1 MQLDPIT
8 WEKYEACLTHLNAFQ
23 AKIPFDQID
32 ATMVARFRN
41 YLASRKGRKGN
52 MDPAT
57 LKSYFDKFK
66 VVIAYAAKKDNLLDK
81 DDLEKFYEDIKIS
94 VPKKKEANT

>member
-1 MQLDPIT
+1 
-8 WEKYEACLTHLNAFQ
+8 
-23 AKIPFDQID
+23 
-32 ATMVARFRN
+32 
-41 YLASRKGRKGN
+41 

-94 VPKKKEANT
+94 DPKKKEANT